1 MRSGTN
7 WTASV
12 LNLHP
17 QINCQGEG
25 PFGHFRT
32 AVDVTTRSKELYAS
46 TEPFRTII
54 EEGFSEL
61 VRRTVLALAD
71 RKPYAQWVGD
81 NTSRQLW
88 PYVPAAH
95 HFYVLRDGRDVL
107 TSWTFHQARIG
118 APQPEPF
125 RSELLA
131 LKERL
136 DRSPKYFD
144 EHPEELFARCERWVR
159 HSAAVWRDFVL
170 TGEHVLERVRR
181 GLMDARVHVVRYE
194 SLLSD
199 YERERSEMYRFLE
212 LDPAQAESP
221 AKVPR
226 SEPGYSESSTKS
238 FFRQGKAGDW
248 KKYATDEFREWFQA
262 GAGDALVRAGYEKN
276 ESW

>member
-7 WTASV
+7 WTAAV

-32 AVDVTTRSKELYAS
+32 AVDVTTQNSELYAS
-46 TEPFRTII
+46 QEPFRTII

-71 RKPYAQWVGD
+71 RRPYAQWVGD

-88 PYVPAAH
+88 PYVPGTS

-107 TSWTFHQARIG
+107 TSWTFHQIRIDVQ
-118 APQPEPF
+118 QPEPF
-125 RSELLA
+125 RSELMA

-136 DRSPKYFD
+136 DRTPKYFD
-144 EHPEELFARCERWVR
+144 EHPAELFAKCERWVR
-159 HSAAVWRDFVL
+159 HSAAAWRDYIL
-170 TGEHVLERVRR
+170 TGEFVLERVRR

-199 YERERSEMYRFLE
+199 YERERAEMYRFLE
-212 LDPAQAESP
+212 LDPAQAEAP
-221 AKVPR
+221 AKDPK
-226 SEPGYSESSTKS
+226 SAPGFTEGSAKS

-248 KKYATDEFREWFQA
+248 KKYATDEFRDWFKAEA
-262 GAGDALVRAGYEKN
+262 GEALVGVGYEKDGN
-276 ESW
+276 W